1 MVSVSLYHFNKKFGK
16 IKITGLNEIL
26 KMKSEIIKYGKKL
39 GDKNMSPAT
48 SGNISVRYGENI
60 LITASGTCL
69 SDLAEEDIVL
79 IDKNSNVPE
88 GDKKPSSEKN
98 LHIAVYN
105 LRPDINAIIHCH
117 APYTSAFAVSHIP
130 LSKPII
136 SENVFY
142 FGEIPVA
149 PYALPGSDKLV
160 ENTAKFFVKH
170 DAVLLANH
178 GIVIGAKDIKN
189 AYYLME
195 TAETFAQIYLN
206 SMLLGGAK
214 ELSQKEIEE
223 IYDLKQR
230 SIQTSC

>member
-1 MVSVSLYHFNKKFGK
+1 MNEEVIKFKK
-16 IKITGLNEIL
+16 
-26 KMKSEIIKYGKKL
+26 EIIEYGKKL
-39 GDKNMSPAT
+39 GAKNMSPAT
-48 SGNISVRYGENI
+48 SGNISVRVGENA

-69 SDLAEEDIVL
+69 GDLSEDDIVL
-79 IDKNSNVPE
+79 IDKNSCVVSGN
-88 GDKKPSSEKN
+88 KKASSEKN
-98 LHIAVYN
+98 LHNAIYA
-105 LRPDINAIIHCH
+105 LRPDLNAIVHCH
-117 APYTSAFAVSHIP
+117 APYVSAFAVCRLP

-149 PYALPGSDKLV
+149 DYALPGSEKLV
-160 ENTAKFFVKH
+160 KNTVGYFEKH

-178 GIVIGAKDIKN
+178 GIVIGAKDLKN

-214 ELSQKEIEE
+214 ELSKADIDE
-223 IYDLKQR
+223 IYALRDLMKG
-230 SIQTSC
+230 